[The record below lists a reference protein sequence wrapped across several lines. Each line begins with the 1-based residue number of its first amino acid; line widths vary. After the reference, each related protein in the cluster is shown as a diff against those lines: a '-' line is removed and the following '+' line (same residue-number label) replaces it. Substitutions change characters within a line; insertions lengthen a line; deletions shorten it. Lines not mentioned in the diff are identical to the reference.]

1 MSGMRGNRMAITEE
15 AVQTVAT
22 VEVNDGC
29 EVELWQ
35 WRKRVR
41 YTPGQARELAEEL
54 LRAAGEAVQ
63 VRAEYLEEDAR
74 QRAQRT
80 ALDGEGIY

>member
-1 MSGMRGNRMAITEE
+1 MAITEE
-15 AVQTVAT
+15 VVHEIAT
-22 VEVNDGC
+22 VEVTDAC
-29 EVELWQ
+29 TVKLRQ
-35 WRKRVR
+35 YRKRVH

-54 LRAAGEAVQ
+54 LRAAGEAVR